1 MFECSGT
8 PPAEVALLL
17 DGILDVEKLTS
28 DQKSVSETRELVD
41 HLQNDLQISMNDN
54 VVFIQ

>member
-8 PPAEVALLL
+8 PLTEVALLL
-17 DGILDVEKLTS
+17 DGILEVEKLTS